1 MKVGLAAGDAPA
13 GQKGMMPMQMMIRA
27 RAPDGADISIIDLE
41 HKKPKRHHVTNSRN
55 LRILYERT
63 GA

>member
-13 GQKGMMPMQMMIRA
+13 EKKGMMPMQMMIRA

-41 HKKPKRHHVTNSRN
+41 QKKHKRHHVTYSRN
-55 LRILYERT
+55 LRIL
-63 GA
+63 